1 MTTTNDEAP
10 KILDV
15 PIGLDA
21 TGMRNESDSLGDV
34 EVPADRYRG
43 AQSPRGRGRPGH
55 APRPDRLNAGRMP
68 MPAPRAAALD
78 TAGQGKFRRP
88 RVPPSLFTIALGLAG
103 LGQAWHAAEP
113 VLGVPAAV
121 PDAIFAVA
129 AAAWVALVAAYAA
142 QGWRQVLADLRDPVL
157 GAFVPAAAITAMI
170 LGGALAAAAPAAF
183 AAGRVLVV
191 VFLAG
196 TIVTGG
202 WLTGQWITG
211 RLDQDTMH
219 PGYFLPTVA
228 GGLAGATA
236 AAGVRLPA
244 VAEASFGI
252 GIGAWLLLGSPVW
265 TRLFFR
271 PMLPAALVPTLAI
284 ELAPPAVAGAACFA
298 LTGAAITFAARALG
312 GFCLLMAVAQLRFVP
327 LYARLRF
334 SPGFW
339 AFTFSYAAAAT
350 DALLWITNAR
360 PPGATGYAIA
370 VVTLITVFIAAIG
383 ARTVLAAVRGQLLP
397 QDRP

>member
-15 PIGLDA
+15 RIGLDA
-21 TGMRNESDSLGDV
+21 TGMRKESDGLGDV
-34 EVPADRYRG
+34 EVPANRCWG
-43 AQSPRGRGRPGH
+43 AQSPRSRGRPGH
-55 APRPDRLNAGRMP
+55 PPRPDRMNAGKMP
-68 MPAPRAAALD
+68 VPTPRAAAMD
-78 TAGQGKFRRP
+78 TAGQGKLRGP
-88 RVPPSLFTIALGLAG
+88 RVSPSLFSIALGLAG
-103 LGQAWHAAEP
+103 LGQAWHAAQP
-113 VLGVPAAV
+113 LLGTPATV
-121 PDAIFAVA
+121 SDAIFAPA
-129 AAAWVALVAAYAA
+129 AATWLALAAAYAA

-157 GAFVPAAAITAMI
+157 GPFVPAAAITPMI
-170 LGGALAAAAPAAF
+170 LSGALAAAAPAAF
-183 AAGRVLVV
+183 AAGRILVV
-191 VFLAG
+191 IFLAG
-196 TIVTGG
+196 TMLIGG

-211 RLDQDTMH
+211 RLDQDAMH

-228 GGLAGATA
+228 GGLVGATA
-236 AAGVRLPA
+236 AAGVRLPG

-284 ELAPPAVAGAACFA
+284 EVAPPAVAGVACFA
-298 LTGAAITFAARALG
+298 LTGGAITFAARALG
-312 GFCLLMAVAQLRFVP
+312 GFCVLMALAQLRFVP

-339 AFTFSYAAAAT
+339 ALTFSYAAVAT
-350 DALLWITNAR
+350 DALLWITTAR

-370 VVTLITVFIAAIG
+370 VITLITVFIAAIG
-383 ARTVLAAVRGQLLP
+383 ARTVLAVARGQLMP
-397 QDRP
+397 EDRP

>member
-1 MTTTNDEAP
+1 MTTTNDEES
-10 KILDV
+10 KILDGR
-15 PIGLDA
+15 IGLDA
-21 TGMRNESDSLGDV
+21 TGMRREFDNLGDV
-34 EVPADRYRG
+34 EVPAKRYRPG
-43 AQSPRGRGRPGH
+43 QTPRSLGRPGH
-55 APRPDRLNAGRMP
+55 PPRPDRMNAGKMP

-78 TAGQGKFRRP
+78 AAGQGKFRRP

-103 LGQAWHAAEP
+103 LGQAWHAAQP

-121 PDAIFAVA
+121 PDAIFALAAVA
-129 AAAWVALVAAYAA
+129 WLVLVAAYAA
-142 QGWRQVLADLRDPVL
+142 QGWRQVLTDLRDPVL

-183 AAGRVLVV
+183 AAGRALVV
-191 VFLAG
+191 IFLAV
-196 TIVTGG
+196 TIVIGG
-202 WLTGQWITG
+202 WLTGQWIAG
-211 RLDQDTMH
+211 RLDQDSMH

-228 GGLAGATA
+228 GGLVGATA
-236 AAGVRLPA
+236 AAGVRLPG

-252 GIGAWLLLGSPVW
+252 GIGCWLLLGPPVW

-284 ELAPPAVAGAACFA
+284 EVAPPAVAGVAYFT
-298 LTGAAITFAARALG
+298 LTGGAINLAARALG

-339 AFTFSYAAAAT
+339 AFTFSYAAVAT
-350 DALLWITNAR
+350 DALLWITVAR

-383 ARTVLAAVRGQLLP
+383 ARTVLAVVRGELMAE
-397 QDRP
+397 DRP

>member
-1 MTTTNDEAP
+1 
-10 KILDV
+10 
-15 PIGLDA
+15 
-21 TGMRNESDSLGDV
+21 
-34 EVPADRYRG
+34 
-43 AQSPRGRGRPGH
+43 
-55 APRPDRLNAGRMP
+55 
-68 MPAPRAAALD
+68 MPAQRAAALND
-78 TAGQGKFRRP
+78 AGHGKLRRP
-88 RVPPSLFTIALGLAG
+88 RVPPTLFTVALGLAG
-103 LGQAWHAAEP
+103 LGQAWHATEP

-121 PDAIFAVA
+121 SDAIFALA
-129 AAAWVALVAAYAA
+129 AAVWLALVAAYAA

-157 GAFVPAAAITAMI
+157 GAFVPAGAITAMI

-183 AAGRVLVV
+183 TAGRILVAI
-191 VFLAG
+191 FLAG
-196 TIVTGG
+196 TIVIGG
-202 WLTGQWITG
+202 WLTGQWIAG
-211 RLDQDTMH
+211 RLDQDSMH

-228 GGLAGATA
+228 GGLVGATV
-236 AAGVRLPA
+236 AAGVRLPG

-252 GIGAWLLLGSPVW
+252 GIGCWLLLGSPVW

-339 AFTFSYAAAAT
+339 AFTFSYAAVAV
-350 DALLWITNAR
+350 DALLWITIAR

-370 VVTLITVFIAAIG
+370 ALTLITVFIAAIG